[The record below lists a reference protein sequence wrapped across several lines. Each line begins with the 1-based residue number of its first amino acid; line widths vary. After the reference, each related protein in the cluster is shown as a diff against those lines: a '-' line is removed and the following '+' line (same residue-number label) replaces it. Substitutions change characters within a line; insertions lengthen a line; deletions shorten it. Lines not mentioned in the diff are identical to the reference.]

1 MAIKTGEIHASSNN
15 LMPNVFAAVAIF
27 GRNFK
32 TRVLADMLFPQ
43 KVKELLILSFQTI
56 SRRV

>member
-1 MAIKTGEIHASSNN
+1 MAIKTEKIHASSNN
-15 LMPNVFAAVAIF
+15 LIPVFAAVTIF

-32 TRVLADMLFPQ
+32 TRVLADMLFSQ
-43 KVKELLILSFQTI
+43 KVKEPLILSFQTI

>member
-1 MAIKTGEIHASSNN
+1 MAIKTGEIHARSNN
-15 LMPNVFAAVAIF
+15 LVPNVFAAVTIF

-32 TRVLADMLFPQ
+32 TRVLADMLFSQ
-43 KVKELLILSFQTI
+43 NVKEPQILSFQTI

>member
-1 MAIKTGEIHASSNN
+1 MAIKTGEIHASSSN
-15 LMPNVFAAVAIF
+15 LVPNVFAAVTIF

-32 TRVLADMLFPQ
+32 TRVLADMLFSQ
-43 KVKELLILSFQTI
+43 KVKEPLILSFQTI

>member
-1 MAIKTGEIHASSNN
+1 MAIKTGEIHASSNH
-15 LMPNVFAAVAIF
+15 LVPNVFAAVTIF

-32 TRVLADMLFPQ
+32 TKVLADMLFSQ
-43 KVKELLILSFQTI
+43 KVKEPQILSFQTI